1 LLYQKV
7 RPNKIYDIIGN
18 DSVVKAVQQLFN
30 QCWTQKPHSFILKG
44 PSGCGKTTLA
54 LIMAAGFNCKPEN
67 IIKLNAANVNG
78 IDAMRQITNEAR
90 TYGMGGGNKV
100 YILDEA
106 HQLTK
111 DAQNEILEIL
121 EFHPSHCYFIL
132 CTTEVNGIKKTVRNR
147 CTEYELNKLTEEET
161 KTLLNNVCKLE
172 KLEIDQDLIEA
183 IACTCDGSP
192 RAALVSLEQ
201 IINIKDVD
209 EALELIVKGTIKD
222 TNILDLCKLLVMN
235 PELRFQKWQRIIR
248 TFNTIK
254 VEPEIIRKSIMTFI
268 FNKLVRCDKEEIAVD
283 YEHLLHIFSVSTFY
297 GGKSAMGA
305 LVARACL
312 NRSNR
317 KS

>member
-1 LLYQKV
+1 MLYQKV
-7 RPNKIYDIIGN
+7 RPNNIIDIIGN

-30 QCWTQKPHSFILKG
+30 QTKRPHSFILKG

-54 LIMAAGFNCKPEN
+54 LIIAAGFDCKSEN
-67 IIKLNAANVNG
+67 IIKLNVANVNG
-78 IDAMRQITNEAR
+78 IDAMRRITNEAH

-111 DAQNEILEIL
+111 DAQNEMLEIL
-121 EFHPSHCYFIL
+121 EFYPNHCYFIL
-132 CTTEVNGIKKTVRNR
+132 CTTKVTGIIKTVRNR

-161 KTLLNNVCKLE
+161 KTLLNNVCELE

-201 IINIKDVD
+201 IIGTENID
-209 EALELIVKGTIKD
+209 EALELLVKGTTKD
-222 TNILDLCKLLVMN
+222 TNILDLCKLLTMD
-235 PELRFQKWQRIIR
+235 PKLRHQKWQKIIR

-254 VEPEIIRKSIMTFI
+254 VEPEIIRKSIMTFTY
-268 FNKLVRCDKEEIAVD
+268 NKLVRCEKVEVAID
-283 YEHLLHIFSVSTFY
+283 YEHLLRIFSVSTFY

-305 LVARACL
+305 LVAKACL
-312 NRSNR
+312 SI
-317 KS
+317 KGE